1 MEITKEQALWLLND
15 YNKIRQ
21 YGKVANHINA
31 HVKAFSIIKG
41 KEVPRPD
48 CTCQYVAFSQLTNS
62 MYEQHLDYI
71 QQVANTDDERETRVV
86 QGTEEGRPRGRKGN
100 TGSNTIREGK
110 TR

>member
-1 MEITKEQALWLLND
+1 MNITKEQAQWLLND

-31 HVKAFSIIKG
+31 HVKAFSIMKG

-71 QQVANTDDERETRVV
+71 QQVANTDERETRTV
-86 QGTEEGRPRGRKGN
+86 QTSEEGSTPRSKRS
-100 TGSNTIREGK
+100 TRTSNSSQV
-110 TR
+110 

>member
-48 CTCQYVAFSQLTNS
+48 CTCQYVAFAQLANS

-71 QQVANTDDERETRVV
+71 QQVANTDERETRAV
-86 QGTEEGRPRGRKGN
+86 QASEEGSTTRSKRSTR
-100 TGSNTIREGK
+100 TK
-110 TR
+110 TSS

>member
-48 CTCQYVAFSQLTNS
+48 CTCQYVAFAQLANS

-71 QQVANTDDERETRVV
+71 QQVANTDERETRAV
-86 QGTEEGRPRGRKGN
+86 QASEEGSPTRSKRSTR
-100 TGSNTIREGK
+100 TK
-110 TR
+110 TSS

>member
-15 YNKIRQ
+15 YNKVRQ

-48 CTCQYVAFSQLTNS
+48 CNCQYVAFSQLANS

-71 QQVANTDDERETRVV
+71 KQVANTDERETVTI
-86 QGTEEGRPRGRKGN
+86 QSPKEGST
-100 TGSNTIREGK
+100 TGSKKNTRTK
-110 TR
+110 TLS